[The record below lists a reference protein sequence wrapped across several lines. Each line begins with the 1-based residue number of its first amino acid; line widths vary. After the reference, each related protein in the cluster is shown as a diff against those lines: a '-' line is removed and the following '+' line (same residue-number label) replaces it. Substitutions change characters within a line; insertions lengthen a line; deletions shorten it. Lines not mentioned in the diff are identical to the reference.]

1 MDQSMGEMRH
11 GAPSL
16 DLNASGP
23 VCSAH
28 PGESQASM
36 SIAVGEE
43 IHGQDFLDD
52 GTSVEFSARC
62 TEATSGWTRRVRIGK
77 APVEREMSAAR
88 KSALELSVRAYI
100 TKRDGNVAN
109 PVIGTLFDSIDE
121 AYNFYNL
128 YSWEV
133 GFGIRLSKS
142 RLNVNRSRCMQE
154 IVCGCA
160 GKPVKDNTRSSRCG
174 CNAMIRLLRSEDNG
188 WYICEHR
195 SSHNH
200 PLSMTCGEKMHW
212 QSHRHIDRYTKDLVT
227 QLRQNNVSLGKV
239 FSIVGSFF
247 GCIENVPFTKRALKT
262 LCGKINKEHSDS
274 DARKTMD
281 ILSEMK
287 ANDPAFNYTVQVDE
301 ESRIKTLM
309 WVNGNS
315 IDQYM
320 CFGDAITFDT
330 TYQTNLYDMPI
341 GLFVGVNN
349 HFQSIIFGGAML
361 RDEKEDTFRW
371 VFREFIRIGGKHPQT
386 IVTDQARSMELAIEA
401 ELPNTVHRW
410 CKWHVLKKAK
420 ESMGALWGKNSD
432 FKTEFH
438 KLVHHMVNEEEFEGG
453 WAAMLEKYSLKK
465 HPFLTQ
471 IYEVRHKW
479 AKPYFRGVFCA
490 KMTRTQRS
498 ESANHMLKGYVSLG
512 CPMHLFLRQYEKLQ
526 FDRDSQESFQEKRTS
541 LSGVSLRFN
550 LPIERH
556 ASKIY
561 TRAMFEQFGEALYKA
576 GAYVVDVVQP
586 MAIYKLT
593 HVDAATRARWSKVEF
608 IVKVNGDKSFFI
620 CECGSF
626 EHSGMVMIELRLS
639 RIPTK
644 HILKRWTRDAR
655 DILPERLV
663 RYQRDSGPPADN
675 TYMHHTMYIQAL
687 DCVRLGDSNVKCFE
701 VFTAMMKEVYKT
713 LLPLSQDK
721 DGMGLEDR
729 ETAVDGNTMLD
740 GGGNV
745 LPVPHEASH
754 SSSLATAI
762 DEIAAREEHVY
773 IEEGTGDF
781 DPMVAGVCCAEELV
795 LDDGD
800 NASCVGAVDDK
811 ADEDDAES
819 RPTKRAKLFAQK

>member
-28 PGESQASM
+28 PGESQASI

-43 IHGQDFLDD
+43 IHGKDFLDD

-109 PVIGTLFDSIDE
+109 PVIGTSFDSIDE

-133 GFGIRLSKS
+133 GFGIRLSKG

-247 GCIENVPFTKRALKT
+247 GCIENVPFTKRVLKT

-274 DARKTMD
+274 DARKTTD

-315 IDQYM
+315 IDQFM
-320 CFGDAITFDT
+320 CFGDAIMFDT
-330 TYQTNLYDMPI
+330 TYRTNLYDMPF

-349 HFQSIIFGGAML
+349 HFQSIIFDGAML
-361 RDEKEDTFRW
+361 RDEKEDIFRW
-371 VFREFIRIGGKHPQT
+371 VFREFIRMVGGKHPQT
-386 IVTDQARSMELAIEA
+386 ILTDQARSMELAIEA
-401 ELPNTVHRW
+401 ELPNTVHMW

-453 WAAMLEKYSLKK
+453 VGCNAG
-465 HPFLTQ
+465 
-471 IYEVRHKW
+471 EVLVEETSI
-479 AKPYFRGVFCA
+479 PD
-490 KMTRTQRS
+490 T
-498 ESANHMLKGYVSLG
+498 N
-512 CPMHLFLRQYEKLQ
+512 LR
-526 FDRDSQESFQEKRTS
+526 
-541 LSGVSLRFN
+541 
-550 LPIERH
+550 
-556 ASKIY
+556 
-561 TRAMFEQFGEALYKA
+561 
-576 GAYVVDVVQP
+576 
-586 MAIYKLT
+586 
-593 HVDAATRARWSKVEF
+593 ATRARWSKVEF
-608 IVKVNGDKSFFI
+608 IVKVNDDKSFFI

-663 RYQRDSGPPADN
+663 RYQRDSGPPASN
-675 TYMHHTMYIQAL
+675 TYRHHTMYIQAL

-729 ETAVDGNTMLD
+729 ETAVDGNNMVD
-740 GGGNV
+740 R
-745 LPVPHEASH
+745 VPKLSNCSGIAPAKSKRSAGRP
-754 SSSLATAI
+754 SSSREKAPYEEKLKRSRFCTICRAL
-762 DEIAAREEHVY
+762 EEHVY

-781 DPMVAGVCCAEELV
+781 NPMVAGVCCAEELV

-819 RPTKRAKLFAQK
+819 RPTKHAKL

>member
-43 IHGQDFLDD
+43 IHGKDFLDD

-109 PVIGTLFDSIDE
+109 PVIGTSFDSIDE

-188 WYICEHR
+188 WYI
-195 SSHNH
+195 
-200 PLSMTCGEKMHW
+200 
-212 QSHRHIDRYTKDLVT
+212 YLVT

-309 WVNGNS
+309 WVN
-315 IDQYM
+315 
-320 CFGDAITFDT
+320 
-330 TYQTNLYDMPI
+330 
-341 GLFVGVNN
+341 
-349 HFQSIIFGGAML
+349 
-361 RDEKEDTFRW
+361 
-371 VFREFIRIGGKHPQT
+371 
-386 IVTDQARSMELAIEA
+386 DQARSMELAIEA

-490 KMTRTQRS
+490 KMTSTQRS
-498 ESANHMLKGYVSLG
+498 ESANHMLKGYVPPG

-526 FDRDSQESFQEKRTS
+526 FDRDSEESFQEKRTS

-608 IVKVNGDKSFFI
+608 IVKVNDDKSFFI

-626 EHSGMVMIELRLS
+626 EHSGMVCCHSLIVMIELRLS

-663 RYQRDSGPPADN
+663 RYQRDSGPPASN

-729 ETAVDGNTMLD
+729 ETAVDGNNMVDRVPELSNCSGIAPAKSKRSAGRPSSSREKAPYEEKLKRLNFLGVQLD

-762 DEIAAREEHVY
+762 DEASVLGQGPIARCAVDDSRDGTQIAAREEHVY

-819 RPTKRAKLFAQK
+819 RPTKRAKL